1 MKPQFWSFIF
11 RLTLFLIG
19 IFFCKL
25 AVFDGKGSSWEIERV
40 LIFLA
45 GVSLPIISII
55 ISLPKIINHPDRI
68 AGLEIFSRYLIQAS
82 LWCFLSLLIVEL
94 ILRVV
99 IRNPALHKDVTN
111 WAGDIP
117 AVHSL
122 VLWGKEGYAITEY
135 EKWGEIQTPYHDN
148 KKNNDVI
155 VLGDSQ
161 TESLQI
167 ADDLKFTS
175 VAETIVHNDGYDID
189 LHNLGRSGLAMG
201 DYISWIPAYR
211 SLYRPKAIVIQLTE
225 SDFIESF
232 HKDEFNYFVLQGD
245 ENIELV
251 HTYDLSSGFSQ
262 VARAGYS
269 FTPQINELGKERW
282 YAMQGMAG
290 NTPDQTANVVGRG
303 MVQEVFSPELAAK
316 QMQMLI
322 EVNKDVPL
330 IVILLPSAPYVS
342 GDEIQMADP
351 AHQQLKEFMGRYPE
365 VAVIDPL
372 PEFQKLVFAGHLP
385 RGFFNS
391 DPGIGH
397 LNKYGSEIVGRLL
410 AKTIEQVIK

>member
-1 MKPQFWSFIF
+1 
-11 RLTLFLIG
+11 
-19 IFFCKL
+19 
-25 AVFDGKGSSWEIERV
+25 
-40 LIFLA
+40 
-45 GVSLPIISII
+45 
-55 ISLPKIINHPDRI
+55 
-68 AGLEIFSRYLIQAS
+68 
-82 LWCFLSLLIVEL
+82 
-94 ILRVV
+94 
-99 IRNPALHKDVTN
+99 
-111 WAGDIP
+111 
-117 AVHSL
+117 
-122 VLWGKEGYAITEY
+122 
-135 EKWGEIQTPYHDN
+135 
-148 KKNNDVI
+148 
-155 VLGDSQ
+155 
-161 TESLQI
+161 
-167 ADDLKFTS
+167 
-175 VAETIVHNDGYDID
+175 
-189 LHNLGRSGLAMG
+189 
-201 DYISWIPAYR
+201 
-211 SLYRPKAIVIQLTE
+211 
-225 SDFIESF
+225 
-232 HKDEFNYFVLQGD
+232 LQGD

-342 GDEIQMADP
+342 GDEIQMTDP

-365 VAVIDPL
+365 VAVVDPL
-372 PEFQKLVFAGHLP
+372 PEFQKLVFAGHFP